1 MGSKG
6 RLINGQRA
14 VAAAVK
20 VVDCLLAWFFLR
32 TDLGITYVCR
42 CWAFPVDLH

>member
-6 RLINGQRA
+6 RLINGLRA

-20 VVDCLLAWFFLR
+20 AVDCLLAGFSSER
-32 TDLGITYVCR
+32 I
-42 CWAFPVDLH
+42 

>member
-6 RLINGQRA
+6 RLNNGQRA

-20 VVDCLLAWFFLR
+20 VVDCLLAGFSSER
-32 TDLGITYVCR
+32 I
-42 CWAFPVDLH
+42 